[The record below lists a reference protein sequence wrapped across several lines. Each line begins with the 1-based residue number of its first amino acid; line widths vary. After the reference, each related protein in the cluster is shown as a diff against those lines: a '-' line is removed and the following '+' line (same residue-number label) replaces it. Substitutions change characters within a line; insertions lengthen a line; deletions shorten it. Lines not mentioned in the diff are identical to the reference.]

1 MSKLKIIDTIK
12 GSFNLLKKDST
23 LIVLFIPP
31 AIFSLLYQRIT
42 NYVSDL
48 MFMQAFLSD
57 GLLLPP
63 VLPVLLLILS
73 FVIGF
78 FFRVWASAGTIL
90 KVTEL
95 EKGSKLGLKEA
106 LTKGLRKVPKL
117 LVPAIISLAISVL
130 TITSLATVYTDYP
143 LSLLGTGPLVIVLR
157 VAVGCLFVIGL
168 YVLVR
173 LYLYS
178 PACVLENDFGLKTS
192 WKLVKGNRWRLL
204 AIFLIFWVMSWL
216 FSAAW
221 IIGPF
226 LSGVIV
232 GPFSVAAMTLI
243 YFQLKQAKSGGEEH
257 KESP

>member
-1 MSKLKIIDTIK
+1 MLRLKIIDTIK
-12 GSFNLLKKDST
+12 RSFSLLKKDST
-23 LIVLFIPP
+23 FIVLFVPP

-42 NYVSDL
+42 NYLSDL
-48 MFMQAFLSD
+48 MFMQAFLLD
-57 GLLLPP
+57 GQLLPP

-78 FFRVWASAGTIL
+78 FLKVWASAGAIL

-95 EKGSKLGLKEA
+95 EKGGKLGLKEA

-117 LVPAIISLAISVL
+117 LVPAIINSAVFFLMGA
-130 TITSLATVYTDYP
+130 SLATVYTDFP
-143 LSLLGTGPLVIVLR
+143 LSLLGTGPFVIVLR
-157 VAVGCLFVIGL
+157 VAIGCLFVIGL
-168 YVLVR
+168 YVLIR

-178 PACVLENDFGLKTS
+178 PACVLENNFGLKTS
-192 WKLVKGNRWRLL
+192 WKLTKGNWWKLL
-204 AIFLIFWVMSWL
+204 AIFLIFWVMSRL

-232 GPFSVAAMTLI
+232 GPFSAAAMTLI
-243 YFQLKQAKSGGEEH
+243 YFQLKQAKSSGEEYT
-257 KESP
+257 ESL